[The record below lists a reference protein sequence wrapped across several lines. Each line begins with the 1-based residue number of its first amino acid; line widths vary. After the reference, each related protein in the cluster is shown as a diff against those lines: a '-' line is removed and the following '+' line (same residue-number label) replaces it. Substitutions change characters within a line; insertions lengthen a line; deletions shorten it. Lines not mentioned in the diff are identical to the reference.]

1 MASDD
6 QAARAVEYLCP
17 RHTYLNSVLV
27 RVGDGDRDAFAAL
40 YDEFSQTVYAMSL
53 HVGHEPQVAAQITHD
68 VFLRAWRQARTYEPT
83 AESAWTW
90 FRTIALEVINN
101 STGERAKAT
110 AARSRTP
117 DEAAARERIGGA
129 RTVM

>member
-1 MASDD
+1 MASND

-27 RVGDGDRDAFAAL
+27 RVGDGDRDAFAVL
-40 YDEFSQTVYAMSL
+40 YDEFGQTVYAMSL
-53 HVGHEPQVAAQITHD
+53 HVGHQPQVAARITQD

-90 FRTIALEVINN
+90 IRTLALEVIN
-101 STGERAKAT
+101 SPTGERAKAT
-110 AARSRTP
+110 AGRSRTP
-117 DEAAARERIGGA
+117 DEAAAHQRIGGA
-129 RTVM
+129 KMVM